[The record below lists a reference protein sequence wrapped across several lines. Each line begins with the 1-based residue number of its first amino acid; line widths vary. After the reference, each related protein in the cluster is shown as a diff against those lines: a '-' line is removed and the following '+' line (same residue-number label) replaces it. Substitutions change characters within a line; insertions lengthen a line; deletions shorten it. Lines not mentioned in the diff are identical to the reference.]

1 MLFFHGQGFIK
12 IPVNNIN
19 FVYQKTQLFII
30 FLFVDFIIIMA
41 TLLFLLFVNIAF
53 LINSAIY
60 DRKYILNKSKKI

>member
-1 MLFFHGQGFIK
+1 MLFFHGKGFIK

-41 TLLFLLFVNIAF
+41 TLLFLLFVNIVF